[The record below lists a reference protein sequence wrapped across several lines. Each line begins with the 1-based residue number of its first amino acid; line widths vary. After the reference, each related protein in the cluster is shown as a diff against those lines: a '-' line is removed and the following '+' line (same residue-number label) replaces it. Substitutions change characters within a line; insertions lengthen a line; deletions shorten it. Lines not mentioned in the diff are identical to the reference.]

1 MQMAEPTHQTVLLT
15 GAAGGLGRAIARGV
29 VATGRRVI
37 LVDRNPTSLQE
48 FAAELGD
55 KGHPILLDT
64 TDHPKVDRI
73 LDDLP
78 EAFRKVDILIN
89 NAGHDIG
96 GRTRF
101 DQGSADDWTDII
113 RTNVIGT
120 MRMTHAV
127 LPAMVK
133 RNHGHIV
140 NISSINAVRI
150 VPDMAAY
157 SASKASVRMFTETLR
172 GELAET
178 AIRVTE
184 ILPGL
189 TRTGIIA
196 TRYRGDEEKTRAYFE
211 QFKLALEPEDVA
223 RVILFALDQPP
234 HVQIAEIMV
243 LPVNR
248 Y

>member
-1 MQMAEPTHQTVLLT
+1 MTMDHKETVLLT
-15 GAAGGLGRAIARGV
+15 GAAGGLGRAIGRAV
-29 VATGRRVI
+29 VASGRRIV
-37 LVDRNPTSLQE
+37 LVDRNAEALAG
-48 FAAELGD
+48 FATELGSMA
-55 KGHPILLDT
+55 HAVRLDI
-64 TDHPKVDRI
+64 TDHAGVDSI
-73 LDDLP
+73 LNGLPDD
-78 EAFRKVDILIN
+78 FRQVDILVN

-113 RTNVIGT
+113 RTNLVGT

-127 LPAMVK
+127 LPEMVT
-133 RNHGHIV
+133 RNHGHVV

-157 SASKASVRMFTETLR
+157 STSKAGIRMFTETIR

-178 AIRVTE
+178 AIRITE

-189 TRTGIIA
+189 ARTGIIV
-196 TRYRGDEEKTRAYFE
+196 TRYRGDREKEQAYFE
-211 QFKLALEPEDVA
+211 QFKMALDPEDVA
-223 RVILFALDQPP
+223 RVIMFALDQPP

>member
-1 MQMAEPTHQTVLLT
+1 MAEAKNGIVLLT

-29 VATGRRVI
+29 IATGRRVV
-37 LVDRNPTSLQE
+37 LVDRNAESLNE

-55 KGHPILLDT
+55 KAHAVLLDT

-73 LDDLP
+73 LDGLP
-78 EAFRKVDILIN
+78 DSFRHVDILIN

-101 DQGSADDWTDII
+101 DEGASDDWTNII

-120 MRMTHAV
+120 MRVTRAV

-133 RNHGHIV
+133 RNGGHIV

-157 SASKASVRMFTETLR
+157 SASKAAVRMFTETIR

-196 TRYRGDEEKTRAYFE
+196 TRYRGDQEKTKAYFE

-223 RVILFALDQPP
+223 RVIVFALDQPP

>member
-1 MQMAEPTHQTVLLT
+1 MDQETTGVVLLT
-15 GAAGGLGRAIARGV
+15 GAAGGLGRAIGRAV
-29 VATGRRVI
+29 VATGRRVV
-37 LVDRNPTSLQE
+37 LVDRNAGPLAE
-48 FAAELGD
+48 FAAELGNMA
-55 KGHPILLDT
+55 HTVCLDIS
-64 TDHPKVDRI
+64 DHAAVDRI

-78 EAFRKVDILIN
+78 ETFRPIDVLIN

-101 DQGSADDWTDII
+101 DQGSPDDWTDII
-113 RTNVIGT
+113 RTNLIGT
-120 MRMTHAV
+120 MRVTRAI
-127 LPAMVK
+127 LPGMVA
-133 RNHGHIV
+133 RNSGHVV

-157 SASKASVRMFTETLR
+157 STSKAGVRMFTETVR

-189 TRTGIIA
+189 TRTGIIV
-196 TRYRGDEEKTRAYFE
+196 TRYRGDRAKEQAYFD
-211 QFKLALEPEDVA
+211 QFKMALEPADVA
-223 RVILFALDQPP
+223 RVIVFALDQPP

-243 LPVNR
+243 LPANR